1 MVVHVSSIKL
11 IIVHHVF
18 PCPVRQ
24 VASMTGGI
32 SATDLSAFLRKVNV
46 WLDFRSNRLQKPE
59 ALQSNLLT
67 ILLSC

>member
-1 MVVHVSSIKL
+1 
-11 IIVHHVF
+11 
-18 PCPVRQ
+18 
-24 VASMTGGI
+24 MTGGI

-46 WLDFRSNRLQKPE
+46 WLDFRSNRLQKAE